1 MRPRTG
7 WLLWLLAAAAAQQST
22 ENRGYL
28 FVSNRLDEVLLAA
41 AQLKRVDP
49 RANSTLVADAATLGE
64 LASRSKLGGAA
75 KRLFDVV
82 IASEELFPGT
92 RTTDSMGFRL
102 QKLRA
107 LRRTPYA
114 KTLYLDS
121 DTLACQS
128 PQPLFDALDQY
139 DAGGVAQHSTIVNGG
154 VQVYRSNSKAFALYE
169 RWEAMFSAVMATQR
183 REQPILQ
190 EALKWAE
197 ANTDIKYGRLDKTS
211 NCRGADTCSETT
223 LKSGEKG
230 RCVIIHG
237 LGTASVFD
245 FEPRRW
251 RGGGRTNGVERG
263 RWSRTHTH
271 TDKTRKKHA
280 GHGVAAAADADARSA
295 PQLGVRARR
304 QALTDAYMRP
314 CPQLGGGHPLV
325 VVAEAGAHG
334 GGRRGFAE
342 VLLERLQTLTKD
354 NDATPCRVDRRQ
366 NRRGLDAALKKCFAS
381 KTRYAAVAVVAKLP
395 QPPLHVRG
403 APVLIACAWAASFEP
418 FTSRTDGV
426 ASFDMA
432 TTSYESH
439 QWRMICT

>member
-1 MRPRTG
+1 MRRAIG
-7 WLLWLLAAAAAQQST
+7 WLLAAACAAQSP

-41 AQLKRVDP
+41 AQLKRVDA

-154 VQVYRSNSKAFALYE
+154 VQVYRSNAAAFALYE
-169 RWEAMFSAVMATQR
+169 RWESMFSAVMATQR

-197 ANTDIKYGRLDKTS
+197 ANTQLKYGRLDRTF

-237 LGTASVFD
+237 SETASVGAFD
-245 FEPRRW
+245 SPRDAAPRRW
-251 RGGGRTNGVERG
+251 RGGGEN
-263 RWSRTHTH
+263 
-271 TDKTRKKHA
+271 
-280 GHGVAAAADADARSA
+280 
-295 PQLGVRARR
+295 
-304 QALTDAYMRP
+304 
-314 CPQLGGGHPLV
+314 
-325 VVAEAGAHG
+325 
-334 GGRRGFAE
+334 
-342 VLLERLQTLTKD
+342 
-354 NDATPCRVDRRQ
+354 
-366 NRRGLDAALKKCFAS
+366 
-381 KTRYAAVAVVAKLP
+381 LP
-395 QPPLHVRG
+395 QH
-403 APVLIACAWAASFEP
+403 AITAS
-418 FTSRTDGV
+418 
-426 ASFDMA
+426 
-432 TTSYESH
+432 
-439 QWRMICT
+439 

>member
-1 MRPRTG
+1 MRARRG
-7 WLLWLLAAAAAQQST
+7 WLLLAAGWLAAAAAQSP

-49 RANSTLVADAATLGE
+49 HANSTLVADAATLGE

-190 EALKWAE
+190 EALRWAE
-197 ANTDIKYGRLDKTS
+197 ENTGIKYGRLDKTF

-237 LGTASVFD
+237 LGTASVFAFD
-245 FEPRRW
+245 LPPEIARRLAPRRW
-251 RGGGRTNGVERG
+251 RGGGRTKYSVASMESER
-263 RWSRTHTH
+263 H
-271 TDKTRKKHA
+271 TDTQDTKNTQATASWRRPTPTR
-280 GHGVAAAADADARSA
+280 G
-295 PQLGVRARR
+295 ARR
-304 QALTDAYMRP
+304 
-314 CPQLGGGHPLV
+314 
-325 VVAEAGAHG
+325 
-334 GGRRGFAE
+334 
-342 VLLERLQTLTKD
+342 
-354 NDATPCRVDRRQ
+354 
-366 NRRGLDAALKKCFAS
+366 S
-381 KTRYAAVAVVAKLP
+381 
-395 QPPLHVRG
+395 
-403 APVLIACAWAASFEP
+403 
-418 FTSRTDGV
+418 
-426 ASFDMA
+426 
-432 TTSYESH
+432 
-439 QWRMICT
+439 

>member
-1 MRPRTG
+1 MRARRG
-7 WLLWLLAAAAAQQST
+7 WLLAAGWLAAATAQSP

-49 RANSTLVADAATLGE
+49 HANSTLVADAATLGE

-114 KTLYLDS
+114 RTLYLDS

-197 ANTDIKYGRLDKTS
+197 ENTGIKYGRLDKTF

-237 LGTASVFD
+237 LGTASVFAFD
-245 FEPRRW
+245 LPRDAATSGDSTRRW

-263 RWSRTHTH
+263 RWSRRHTH
-271 TDKTRKKHA
+271 TDKTRKKTQA
-280 GHGVAAAADADARSA
+280 TAS
-295 PQLGVRARR
+295 RR
-304 QALTDAYMRP
+304 RP
-314 CPQLGGGHPLV
+314 
-325 VVAEAGAHG
+325 
-334 GGRRGFAE
+334 
-342 VLLERLQTLTKD
+342 
-354 NDATPCRVDRRQ
+354 TP
-366 NRRGLDAALKKCFAS
+366 
-381 KTRYAAVAVVAKLP
+381 T
-395 QPPLHVRG
+395 RG
-403 APVLIACAWAASFEP
+403 ARLN
-418 FTSRTDGV
+418 
-426 ASFDMA
+426 
-432 TTSYESH
+432 
-439 QWRMICT
+439 

>member
-1 MRPRTG
+1 MRARRG
-7 WLLWLLAAAAAQQST
+7 WLLAAGWLAAAAAQSP

-49 RANSTLVADAATLGE
+49 HANSTLVADAATLGE

-139 DAGGVAQHSTIVNGG
+139 DAGGVAQHATIVNGG
-154 VQVYRSNSKAFALYE
+154 VQVYKSNANAFALYE
-169 RWEAMFSAVMATQR
+169 RWESMFSAVMATQR

-190 EALKWAE
+190 EALRWAE
-197 ANTDIKYGRLDKTS
+197 ENTGIKYGRLDKTF

-237 LGTASVFD
+237 LGAASVFD
-245 FEPRRW
+245 FVRFALGRRPLD
-251 RGGGRTNGVERG
+251 GVE
-263 RWSRTHTH
+263 
-271 TDKTRKKHA
+271 
-280 GHGVAAAADADARSA
+280 
-295 PQLGVRARR
+295 
-304 QALTDAYMRP
+304 
-314 CPQLGGGHPLV
+314 
-325 VVAEAGAHG
+325 
-334 GGRRGFAE
+334 
-342 VLLERLQTLTKD
+342 
-354 NDATPCRVDRRQ
+354 VDVE
-366 NRRGLDAALKKCFAS
+366 S
-381 KTRYAAVAVVAKLP
+381 
-395 QPPLHVRG
+395 PP
-403 APVLIACAWAASFEP
+403 
-418 FTSRTDGV
+418 
-426 ASFDMA
+426 
-432 TTSYESH
+432 
-439 QWRMICT
+439 

>member
-1 MRPRTG
+1 MRARRG
-7 WLLWLLAAAAAQQST
+7 WLLAAGWLAAAAAQST
-22 ENRGYL
+22 DNRGYL

-154 VQVYRSNSKAFALYE
+154 VQVYKSNANAFALYE

-197 ANTDIKYGRLDKTS
+197 ENTGIKYGRLDKTF

-237 LGTASVFD
+237 LGTASVGAFD
-245 FEPRRW
+245 LPLDAATSGDSTAVGAASMAWRW
-251 RGGGRTNGVERG
+251 TYKVLRSVDGVERG
-263 RWSRTHTH
+263 RWSRRDTHRQDTKN
-271 TDKTRKKHA
+271 TQATA
-280 GHGVAAAADADARSA
+280 S
-295 PQLGVRARR
+295 RR
-304 QALTDAYMRP
+304 RP
-314 CPQLGGGHPLV
+314 
-325 VVAEAGAHG
+325 
-334 GGRRGFAE
+334 
-342 VLLERLQTLTKD
+342 
-354 NDATPCRVDRRQ
+354 TP
-366 NRRGLDAALKKCFAS
+366 
-381 KTRYAAVAVVAKLP
+381 T
-395 QPPLHVRG
+395 RG
-403 APVLIACAWAASFEP
+403 ARPN
-418 FTSRTDGV
+418 
-426 ASFDMA
+426 
-432 TTSYESH
+432 
-439 QWRMICT
+439 

>member
-1 MRPRTG
+1 MRPRRG
-7 WLLWLLAAAAAQQST
+7 WLLAAGWLAAAAAQSP

-49 RANSTLVADAATLGE
+49 HANSTLVADAATLGE

-154 VQVYRSNSKAFALYE
+154 VQVYKSNANAFALYE
-169 RWEAMFSAVMATQR
+169 RWESMFSAVMATQR

-197 ANTDIKYGRLDKTS
+197 ENTGIKYGRLDRTF

-237 LGTASVFD
+237 LETASVYS
-245 FEPRRW
+245 PRENRVLAPLTASTARR
-251 RGGGRTNGVERG
+251 RGERHREKLRVDGVE
-263 RWSRTHTH
+263 
-271 TDKTRKKHA
+271 
-280 GHGVAAAADADARSA
+280 
-295 PQLGVRARR
+295 
-304 QALTDAYMRP
+304 
-314 CPQLGGGHPLV
+314 
-325 VVAEAGAHG
+325 
-334 GGRRGFAE
+334 
-342 VLLERLQTLTKD
+342 
-354 NDATPCRVDRRQ
+354 VDVQ
-366 NRRGLDAALKKCFAS
+366 S
-381 KTRYAAVAVVAKLP
+381 
-395 QPPLHVRG
+395 PP
-403 APVLIACAWAASFEP
+403 
-418 FTSRTDGV
+418 
-426 ASFDMA
+426 
-432 TTSYESH
+432 
-439 QWRMICT
+439 

>member
-1 MRPRTG
+1 MRTRIG
-7 WLLWLLAAAAAQQST
+7 LWLLAAACAAQSP

-49 RANSTLVADAATLGE
+49 HANSTLVADAATLGE

-128 PQPLFDALDQY
+128 PQPLFDALDEY

-154 VQVYRSNSKAFALYE
+154 VQVYKSNAAAFALYE

-197 ANTDIKYGRLDKTS
+197 ENTGIKYGRLDKTF

-237 LGTASVFD
+237 LGTASVFAFD
-245 FEPRRW
+245 LPRDAATSGDSTPRRW
-251 RGGGRTNGVERG
+251 RGGGRTKSSVASMASREADGVGE
-263 RWSRTHTH
+263 TH
-271 TDKTRKKHA
+271 TDKAHKRTKARLEQLRWPRA
-280 GHGVAAAADADARSA
+280 G
-295 PQLGVRARR
+295 PLPRR
-304 QALTDAYMRP
+304 RP
-314 CPQLGGGHPLV
+314 
-325 VVAEAGAHG
+325 GA
-334 GGRRGFAE
+334 
-342 VLLERLQTLTKD
+342 
-354 NDATPCRVDRRQ
+354 
-366 NRRGLDAALKKCFAS
+366 
-381 KTRYAAVAVVAKLP
+381 
-395 QPPLHVRG
+395 
-403 APVLIACAWAASFEP
+403 
-418 FTSRTDGV
+418 
-426 ASFDMA
+426 
-432 TTSYESH
+432 
-439 QWRMICT
+439 

>member
-1 MRPRTG
+1 MRRAIG
-7 WLLWLLAAAAAQQST
+7 WLLAAACAAQST

-49 RANSTLVADAATLGE
+49 HANSTLVADAATLGE

-128 PQPLFDALDQY
+128 PQPLFDALDHY

-169 RWEAMFSAVMATQR
+169 RWESMFSAVMATQR

-197 ANTDIKYGRLDKTS
+197 ENTGIKYGRLDRTF

-237 LGTASVFD
+237 LGTASVGAFVR
-245 FEPRRW
+245 FALGRRPLD
-251 RGGGRTNGVERG
+251 GVE
-263 RWSRTHTH
+263 
-271 TDKTRKKHA
+271 
-280 GHGVAAAADADARSA
+280 
-295 PQLGVRARR
+295 
-304 QALTDAYMRP
+304 
-314 CPQLGGGHPLV
+314 
-325 VVAEAGAHG
+325 
-334 GGRRGFAE
+334 
-342 VLLERLQTLTKD
+342 
-354 NDATPCRVDRRQ
+354 VDVQ
-366 NRRGLDAALKKCFAS
+366 S
-381 KTRYAAVAVVAKLP
+381 
-395 QPPLHVRG
+395 PP
-403 APVLIACAWAASFEP
+403 
-418 FTSRTDGV
+418 
-426 ASFDMA
+426 
-432 TTSYESH
+432 
-439 QWRMICT
+439 

>member
-1 MRPRTG
+1 MRARRG
-7 WLLWLLAAAAAQQST
+7 WLLGWLAAAAAQST

-49 RANSTLVADAATLGE
+49 HANSTLVADAATLGE

-114 KTLYLDS
+114 RTLYLDS
-121 DTLACQS
+121 DTLACRS

-139 DAGGVAQHSTIVNGG
+139 DAGGVAQHATIVNGG
-154 VQVYRSNSKAFALYE
+154 VQVYRSNPKAFALYE

-190 EALKWAE
+190 EALRWAE
-197 ANTDIKYGRLDKTS
+197 ENTAIKYGRLARTF

-237 LGTASVFD
+237 LGTASVFAFD
-245 FEPRRW
+245 LPRDAPCRW
-251 RGGGRTNGVERG
+251 RGGGRTKSSVASMASREADGVGE
-263 RWSRTHTH
+263 THTH
-271 TDKTRKKHA
+271 RQDTKNTQA
-280 GHGVAAAADADARSA
+280 TAS
-295 PQLGVRARR
+295 RR
-304 QALTDAYMRP
+304 RP
-314 CPQLGGGHPLV
+314 
-325 VVAEAGAHG
+325 
-334 GGRRGFAE
+334 
-342 VLLERLQTLTKD
+342 
-354 NDATPCRVDRRQ
+354 TP
-366 NRRGLDAALKKCFAS
+366 
-381 KTRYAAVAVVAKLP
+381 T
-395 QPPLHVRG
+395 RG
-403 APVLIACAWAASFEP
+403 ARPN
-418 FTSRTDGV
+418 
-426 ASFDMA
+426 
-432 TTSYESH
+432 
-439 QWRMICT
+439 

>member
-1 MRPRTG
+1 MRARTG
-7 WLLWLLAAAAAQQST
+7 WLLWLLAAVAAQT

-139 DAGGVAQHSTIVNGG
+139 DAGGVAQHATIVNGG
-154 VQVYRSNSKAFALYE
+154 VQVYKSNANAFALYE
-169 RWEAMFSAVMATQR
+169 RWESMFSAVMATQR

-190 EALKWAE
+190 EALRWAE
-197 ANTDIKYGRLDKTS
+197 ENTGIKYGRLDKTF

-237 LGTASVFD
+237 LGTASVFYFD
-245 FEPRRW
+245 LRSAPRRW

-263 RWSRTHTH
+263 RWSRRDTQR
-271 TDKTRKKHA
+271 DKTQKNTQATASRRRPTPTR
-280 GHGVAAAADADARSA
+280 G
-295 PQLGVRARR
+295 ARR
-304 QALTDAYMRP
+304 
-314 CPQLGGGHPLV
+314 
-325 VVAEAGAHG
+325 
-334 GGRRGFAE
+334 
-342 VLLERLQTLTKD
+342 
-354 NDATPCRVDRRQ
+354 
-366 NRRGLDAALKKCFAS
+366 S
-381 KTRYAAVAVVAKLP
+381 
-395 QPPLHVRG
+395 
-403 APVLIACAWAASFEP
+403 
-418 FTSRTDGV
+418 
-426 ASFDMA
+426 
-432 TTSYESH
+432 
-439 QWRMICT
+439 